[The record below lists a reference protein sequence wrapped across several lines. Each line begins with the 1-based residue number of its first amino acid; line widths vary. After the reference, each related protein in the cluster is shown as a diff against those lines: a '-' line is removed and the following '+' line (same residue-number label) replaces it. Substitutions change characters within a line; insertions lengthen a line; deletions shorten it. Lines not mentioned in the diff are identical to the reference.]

1 MKTVPYDFNK
11 VNLIISYSAGQ
22 HYVTGFANGSTIDAE
37 KKSDKYTPHTGAKG
51 DTSYAKNNDNSGT
64 IKFKVKMDSP
74 SNKVLNTLV
83 QNDETFTAQ
92 IVDANNSS
100 KGKAGGSN
108 CVVMKGSNFVR
119 GAAIQD
125 QEWTLGVPNLN
136 IEYDY

>member
-1 MKTVPYDFNK
+1 MPYDFTL
-11 VNLIISYSAGQ
+11 VNLIINYSGGQ

-74 SNKVLNTLV
+74 SNKVLNLLA
-83 QNDETFTAQ
+83 QGDQTFDTQ
-92 IVDANNSS
+92 IVDANDSS
-100 KGKAGGSN
+100 MGKAGGSD
-108 CVVMKGSNFVR
+108 CVVLKGANFIR
-119 GAAIQD
+119 GSAIQD
-125 QEWTLGVPNLN
+125 QEWTIGVPNMN